1 MALDPGSTITLSDE
15 STVSAYAPERP
26 LLPGTPD
33 VRLEDQNDSAAVNN
47 QVSQWA
53 FFCFSKCFS
62 YSLLQIAT
70 NCIGRSH
77 CF

>member
-1 MALDPGSTITLSDE
+1 MNCGSTSTLSDE

-33 VRLEDQNDSAAVNN
+33 VRLEDQTDASAAVN
-47 QVSQWA
+47 QVSVHCA
-53 FFCFSKCFS
+53 VLSKS
-62 YSLLQIAT
+62 NS
-70 NCIGRSH
+70 RSQNNISGH